1 MGRDSQDA
9 TPLPGLPPASG
20 SGEGRGVVTSFGAA
34 LCIRVGRCTCRCG
47 SGAGPGSRCRQR
59 GAGCARRYLLRP
71 GRQPHVAGL
80 EGRRR
85 RGGQGFLRGK
95 CPSGRLEASGSELRT
110 GLGADIRRAHTRGG
124 PRKEAPSFIRYGRR
138 PRNCPEALPGSPPR
152 FGPRPWPGFCLL
164 FATLASPLLP
174 TLFHSWWLCSA
185 ENLPSSRPLHTS
197 PSGCSHWALL
207 VPYFSPASVLVQN
220 KGTWMSNMLHTLG
233 E

>member
-110 GLGADIRRAHTRGG
+110 GLGGRHPKGAHPGRSEKGS
-124 PRKEAPSFIRYGRR
+124 PELYPLWEAPWK
-138 PRNCPEALPGSPPR
+138 LPGGASRIPAPLWPPPLAR
-152 FGPRPWPGFCLL
+152 LL
-164 FATLASPLLP
+164 FAFCHPCFPPSPNP
-174 TLFHSWWLCSA
+174 F
-185 ENLPSSRPLHTS
+185 PF
-197 PSGCSHWALL
+197 
-207 VPYFSPASVLVQN
+207 VVVVL
-220 KGTWMSNMLHTLG
+220 G
-233 E
+233 